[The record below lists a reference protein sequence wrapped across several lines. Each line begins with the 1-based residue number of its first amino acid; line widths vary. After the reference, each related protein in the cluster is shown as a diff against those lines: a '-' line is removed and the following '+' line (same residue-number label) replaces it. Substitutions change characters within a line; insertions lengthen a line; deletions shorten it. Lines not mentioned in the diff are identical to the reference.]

1 MSKHYIKTDSTS
13 WLRTAEV
20 KEADLTLENWE
31 NYLVF
36 DIKDSAEAITRLLK
50 YIKGYE
56 TPQQLQS
63 LFNNIVVNPEHYN
76 INKK

>member
-1 MSKHYIKTDSTS
+1 MSKHYIKTDSAS

-20 KEADLTLENWE
+20 KDADLTIGNWE

-36 DIKDSAEAITRLLK
+36 DIKDSAEAIATLLK
-50 YIKGYE
+50 SIKGHE

-63 LFNNIVVNPEHYN
+63 LFNNIIVNPEHY
-76 INKK
+76 K